1 MTISINNP
9 IQATLIFDAIL
20 FVALL
25 FSLRIKKIGQLF
37 PVSQSQELKGLA
49 ILFIVFSH
57 VGYFLVTDHRF
68 LFPLTIMAG
77 VGVDL
82 FLFLS
87 GMGLTASALKKPLSI
102 LNFYKKNLLKL
113 FVPFWI
119 SLVLFF
125 SLDFFILKIAYS
137 WQYIERSFLGLFT
150 SVDLYRDLNS
160 PLWYFTLILF
170 YYLIFPL
177 FFYKKGPWISAIVI
191 YIISLLILHQS
202 IPLISWVAPF
212 YALHIIAFPLGILT
226 GWLLYGL
233 YPQHKIDTN
242 KYYIWSKNHLFKI
255 GYYALIILSAVFICY
270 FSYYFGGQANPNRE
284 QLVSIITMLAI
295 IFLFLMK
302 KTEFRLLQILGIY
315 SYEIYLLH
323 WPILYRY
330 DFIYKYLPAWL
341 ATLFYLIF
349 FIVIGW
355 LLKKIS
361 NLIVNIINKILLS
374 N

>member
-1 MTISINNP
+1 MIISINNP

-25 FSLRIKKIGQLF
+25 LSLRIKKNGQIF
-37 PVSQSQELKGLA
+37 PVSQSQEIKGLA

-102 LNFYKKNLLKL
+102 LNFYRKNLLKL
-113 FVPFWI
+113 FVPFWL
-119 SLVLFF
+119 SLVLFLSF
-125 SLDFFILKIAYS
+125 DFFILKITYS
-137 WQYIERSFLGLFT
+137 WQYIERAFLGFFT

-177 FFYKKGPWISAIVI
+177 FFYRKGPWISAIVI
-191 YIISLLILHQS
+191 YITSLLILSQN

-212 YALHIIAFPLGILT
+212 YALHIIAFPLGILV
-226 GWLLYGL
+226 GWILYGL
-233 YPQHKIDTN
+233 YPQHKINNNT
-242 KYYIWSKNHLFKI
+242 YYIWLKKHLFKI
-255 GYYALIILSAVFICY
+255 GYYALIILLAVFICY
-270 FSYYFGGQANPNRE
+270 VSYYFGGQANPNRE
-284 QLVSIITMLAI
+284 QLVSIITMSAI
-295 IFLFLMK
+295 IFLFLLK
-302 KTEFRLLQILGIY
+302 KTEFRLLQLFGIY

-330 DFIYKYLPAWL
+330 DFIYKYFPAWL
-341 ATLFYLIF
+341 ATIFYLIF

-361 NLIVNIINKILLS
+361 NLIINIINKVLLP